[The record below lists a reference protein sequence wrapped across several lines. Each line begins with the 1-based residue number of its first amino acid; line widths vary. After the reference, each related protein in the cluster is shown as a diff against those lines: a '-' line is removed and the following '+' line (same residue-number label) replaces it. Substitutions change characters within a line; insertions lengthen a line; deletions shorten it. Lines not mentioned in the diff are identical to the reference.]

1 MKSDKTTVDVIEIY
15 LLQVRN
21 KLQGVSS
28 AQVSEIIAE
37 LRSHILD
44 SVSTTNEATTDATK
58 REALDRL
65 GSPET
70 LAAMY
75 LTENLMA
82 KAETSRSP
90 WLIMRTLF
98 RLAIK
103 SVWALTAFLVS
114 FLGYGSAVALLVCA
128 VAKPFYPDNIGLW
141 WDANSHIPTG
151 LGFIFPT
158 PPGRELLG
166 LWIIPLGLAISAV
179 LFFVT
184 THFARWNI
192 RRIRRSLRAHF
203 HPQGTLASQ
212 QSAL

>member
-1 MKSDKTTVDVIEIY
+1 MKSDKTAVDIIEIY

-44 SVSTTNEATTDATK
+44 SVSTTNEAITDATK

-70 LAAMY
+70 LATMY

-90 WLIMRTLF
+90 WLMMRTLF

-141 WDANSHIPTG
+141 WDANRHIPTG
-151 LGFIFPT
+151 LGFIRNT
-158 PPGRELLG
+158 IHL
-166 LWIIPLGLAISAV
+166 I
-179 LFFVT
+179 
-184 THFARWNI
+184 
-192 RRIRRSLRAHF
+192 
-203 HPQGTLASQ
+203 
-212 QSAL
+212 

>member
-1 MKSDKTTVDVIEIY
+1 MKSDKTNVDVIEIY

-21 KLQGVSS
+21 KLQGLSS

-44 SVSTTNEATTDATK
+44 SVSTTNQAITDATK
-58 REALDRL
+58 RDALDRL

-82 KAETSRSP
+82 KAETSHSP
-90 WLIMRTLF
+90 WFVMQTLF

-103 SVWALTAFLVS
+103 SVWALAAFLVS
-114 FLGYGSAVALLVCA
+114 LLGYGIAIGFLVCA
-128 VAKPFYPDNIGLW
+128 IAKPFYPDHVGLW
-141 WDANSHIPTG
+141 WDRKSHMLTG
-151 LGFIFPT
+151 LGFIWPSPSDT
-158 PPGRELLG
+158 ELLG
-166 LWIIPLGLAISAV
+166 RWIIPLGLAISTL

-192 RRIRRSLRAHF
+192 RRIRRSRRAHF

-212 QSAL
+212 QSAS